1 MNWANNI
8 RKIINESVPFY
19 PEEPAEV
26 TSAPV
31 SIDVNALEYLVNWT
45 KDADP
50 LIVNNVINSIKN
62 AGETGEIV
70 DLSRAQ
76 EITSTTGVDEP
87 NIDTISQEPPVA
99 PMFSPD
105 QAPLDTEVGVIP
117 HAPVEP
123 ALPVEPAPLEEPVGG
138 EIIDPEQPLEE
149 PVGDEIIDPE
159 QPEGELEVPS
169 VPGEEEDEEEIR
181 KELFK
186 SFF

>member
-1 MNWANNI
+1 MNWANKI

-87 NIDTISQEPPVA
+87 NIDTISQDPPVA

-117 HAPVEP
+117 QAPVEP
-123 ALPVEPAPLEEPVGG
+123 ALPVEPAPIEEPVGG
-138 EIIDPEQPLEE
+138 
-149 PVGDEIIDPE
+149 EIIDPE